1 MDLLFIFVALMFAAH
16 SLARRHSNADAE
28 YVGLI
33 NELKLRSQQVPRD
46 AQSAAL
52 GGVQGLARLKAHGT
66 EMPRMA
72 WRVVLPSLLF
82 IFVALM
88 FAAHSLAR
96 RHSNADAEYVGL
108 INDLKLRSQQVPR
121 DAPDANL
128 RGALLPVVNLH
139 GFLRGQPATLN
150 RDSRILVIE
159 KDEILSGLAVE
170 EVFGVKH
177 FLEEQR
183 LPDAAASE
191 NWLSPY
197 VVGSFRVASES
208 WEVFDVHTLI
218 AAPAFMQVAA

>member
-1 MDLLFIFVALMFAAH
+1 MQENVNDPIALLRDMERRAQGESAASSGVQTSGDVWRGIGFALGDRQLVTSMADISEVMH
-16 SLARRHSNADAE
+16 CPKLAR
-28 YVGLI
+28 
-33 NELKLRSQQVPRD
+33 VPG
-46 AQSAAL
+46 A
-52 GGVQGLARLKAHGT
+52 KA
-66 EMPRMA
+66 
-72 WRVVLPSLLF
+72 W
-82 IFVALM
+82 LM
-88 FAAHSLAR
+88 
-96 RHSNADAEYVGL
+96 G
-108 INDLKLRSQQVPR
+108 I
-121 DAPDANL
+121 ANL

-139 GFLRGQPATLN
+139 GFLRGQPAALD
-150 RDSRILVIE
+150 RDSRVLVIE
-159 KDEILSGLAVE
+159 QDEILSGLAVE